1 MTLSR
6 AYAALAVGLPLVV
19 IAVASTSPHE
29 AKPMR
34 VGVRFDSDSRV
45 DTVLHRGCAD
55 CHSNET
61 QWPWYACVR
70 PIGWFIHRDV
80 MKAREHLNF
89 SDKPALSTNEREEI
103 YDAVAD
109 GSMPPKPYLLLHPEA
124 RLSSAD
130 LGILSSWSKW

>member
-1 MTLSR
+1 
-6 AYAALAVGLPLVV
+6 
-19 IAVASTSPHE
+19 
-29 AKPMR
+29 
-34 VGVRFDSDSRV
+34 
-45 DTVLHRGCAD
+45 
-55 CHSNET
+55 
-61 QWPWYACVR
+61 VR